1 MASAPSHHDLMR
13 TAPGAPS
20 HLALGRVTY
29 AEGLKIQHEHF
40 ELRQRGVIPDTLL
53 LLEHPP
59 VYTLGTNADA
69 SHVHDAQGAEVVQT
83 DRGGEATWHGPG
95 QVVGYV
101 IADLEPRGRDLHRF
115 CRDLEEIMIRA
126 LGDFGLLG
134 RRIEG
139 LTGVWLGE
147 EKVGALGVH
156 VRRWITTHGFAL
168 NANCDLRWFETV
180 IPCGLVDRRVTSM
193 ERALGRPV
201 DFGQVKESCAAHFQ
215 EVFGS

>member
-1 MASAPSHHDLMR
+1 MRKAPEAPSHI
-13 TAPGAPS
+13 
-20 HLALGRVTY
+20 ALGRVAY
-29 AEGLKIQHEHF
+29 AEGLRIQHDHF
-40 ELRQRGVIPDTLL
+40 ERRRKGLIPDTLL
-53 LLEHPP
+53 LCEHPP

-69 SHVHDAQGAEVVQT
+69 SHVRDAQGAEVVQT

-101 IADLEPRGRDLHRF
+101 ISDLEARGRDLHAF

-126 LGDFGLLG
+126 LADFGLLG
-134 RRIEG
+134 RRIPG

-147 EKVGALGVH
+147 EKIGALGVR

-168 NANCDLRWFETV
+168 NVSCDLRWFDTV
-180 IPCGLVDRRVTSM
+180 IPCGLVGRRVTSM

-201 DFGQVKESCAAHFQ
+201 DSEHVKERCAARFE
-215 EVFGS
+215 EVFA

>member
-1 MASAPSHHDLMR
+1 MRMAPQ
-13 TAPGAPS
+13 APS
-20 HLALGRVTY
+20 HLALGRVGY
-29 AEGLKIQHEHF
+29 AEGLKIQHEHA
-40 ELRQRGVIPDTLL
+40 ELRRLGEIPDTLL
-53 LLEHPP
+53 LCEHPP

-69 SHVHDAQGAEVVQT
+69 THVRDPQGALVVQT

-101 IADLEPRGRDLHRF
+101 ISDLETRGRDLHAF

-126 LGDFGLLG
+126 LSDFGLLG

-139 LTGVWLGE
+139 LTGVWLGD
-147 EKVGALGVH
+147 EKVGALGVR

-168 NANCDLRWFETV
+168 NVNCDLRWFDTV
-180 IPCGLVDRRVTSM
+180 IPCGLVGRRVTSM

-201 DFGQVKESCAAHFQ
+201 AIDQVKESCAAHFQ
-215 EVFGS
+215 EVFA